1 MVRLDARTGQLA
13 GSVRVKADGP
23 LDLAP
28 AASGWPIAWRARCAG
43 WTWPRRRWWTQ
54 PRSALAPPASPPP
67 ASSCGP
73 RSPTRE
79 WCARCRSRPVFPVPA
94 STPERPEALA
104 LSADSV
110 WVTDTEREALIRID
124 RDSGDPEGEPLPVGE
139 DPVGLAVVGSTVWV
153 TSAVEDTV
161 TRVEAR

>member
-1 MVRLDARTGQLA
+1 M
-13 GSVRVKADGP
+13 
-23 LDLAP
+23 
-28 AASGWPIAWRARCAG
+28 
-43 WTWPRRRWWTQ
+43 
-54 PRSALAPPASPPP
+54 
-67 ASSCGP
+67 
-73 RSPTRE
+73 
-79 WCARCRSRPVFPVPA
+79 FPVPTA
-94 STPERPEALA
+94 STPEGRPEALA

-124 RDSGDPEGEPLPVGE
+124 RDSGDPEEEALPVGE